1 MSVVI
6 AQISVIADCF
16 DLLLQQYDIVLVAF
30 VCDKEVEVDASHKTF
45 GVIGV
50 RVAPSVVHILLSHI
64 EVEVDDLEWVVTRM
78 KAESAAELP
87 SKASGIFL
95 HIYSFYT
102 FLMIY
107 HQYYLMII
115 EGIRRSFTNYMSLW
129 SGTDLCPLLL

>member
-1 MSVVI
+1 M
-6 AQISVIADCF
+6 
-16 DLLLQQYDIVLVAF
+16 AF

-87 SKASGIFL
+87 SKASGIF
-95 HIYSFYT
+95 FA
-102 FLMIY
+102 
-107 HQYYLMII
+107 YLFVLYIPH
-115 EGIRRSFTNYMSLW
+115 
-129 SGTDLCPLLL
+129 DLSPILSYDN